1 MPLKSG
7 GPLKHEGDLVGL
19 CVTQAS
25 EGKPEC
31 SAGLGPGPPRGLY
44 YEALQSSLIPHT
56 FARMHARICVWL
68 LPHMLLHVS
77 SCVSNDPPPQHKTGA
92 NWKTNKA

>member
-56 FARMHARICVWL
+56 FARMHARSHLCMAASAHAL
-68 LPHMLLHVS
+68 ACKQLCL
-77 SCVSNDPPPQHKTGA
+77 
-92 NWKTNKA
+92 